1 MSLLPKKILYWY
13 DNNKRILPWRIK
25 TPKNKKEY
33 YVLVSEFM
41 LQQTQVK
48 TVIPYFIKFV
58 TKIPNL
64 KSLSTSNEKK
74 VLKLWEGLG
83 YYRRARN
90 LHKTAK
96 ILIKN
101 YNGKLP
107 KKFAEIIKLPGVGEY
122 TANSLSALVHN
133 KACIPVDGNV
143 KRVFSRLFLIYES
156 NKNFHKEVK
165 KITNKLPNTSRNA
178 DLAEALME
186 FGATVCRPKNPL
198 CKVCNLRNY
207 CKFFKREIYIPKK
220 KKYYFK
226 EKKFTWNRT
235 GGDPITQGNRNPLLY
250 KNIGADGIKT
260 GHLAIAKY
268 SLAASIFKN
277 NRRLIFVG
285 SGFDTKN
292 SRSKESTKL
301 LVWGLTN
308 FDTIKIAVKNNKF
321 DSLDVWLGKKAKID
335 VYTKEDVYKTI
346 PKARKKYLKGV
357 VEYTGPILAPIK
369 KNDIVGK
376 LKIFYKDDLIS
387 EYDLYASENIKKVN
401 IFSRILKSINYL
413 IWGDV

>member
-1 MSLLPKKILYWY
+1 M
-13 DNNKRILPWRIK
+13 PWRIK

-48 TVIPYFIKFV
+48 TVIPYFTKFV
-58 TKIPNL
+58 KKIPNL

-133 KACIPVDGNV
+133 KPCIPIDGNV
-143 KRVFSRLFLIYES
+143 KRVFSRLFLTNVS
-156 NKNFHKEVK
+156 SQNFDNEIK
-165 KITNKLPNTSRNA
+165 KITNKLSNTDRNA

-186 FGATVCRPKNPL
+186 FGAVVCKPQNPL
-198 CKVCNLRNY
+198 CRICNLKNY
-207 CKFFKREIYIPKK
+207 CKFYNKKIYISKK

-226 EKKFTWNRT
+226 EKKFN
-235 GGDPITQGNRNPLLY
+235 IFCYLNK
-250 KNIGADGIKT
+250 KNKKIA
-260 GHLAIAKY
+260 LA
-268 SLAASIFKN
+268 KN
-277 NRRLIFVG
+277 
-285 SGFDTKN
+285 KN
-292 SRSKESTKL
+292 MSF
-301 LVWGLTN
+301 LTN
-308 FDTIKIAVKNNKF
+308 FKMPEVQMVISNNNLKIKGWKYLCNYKNNI
-321 DSLDVWLGKKAKID
+321 SN
-335 VYTKEDVYKTI
+335 
-346 PKARKKYLKGV
+346 
-357 VEYTGPILAPIK
+357 IK
-369 KNDIVGK
+369 MNIN
-376 LKIFYKDDLIS
+376 LFYKFTINKPKRFTWYSIDRPNVTFIPS
-387 EYDLYASENIKKVN
+387 FTKIIFNKVKKLYV
-401 IFSRILKSINYL
+401 
-413 IWGDV
+413 